1 MKDCKKVLNVDKNH
15 YMALVFCGLCLTE
28 LEQLDQAVTAHGK
41 AVESV
46 PDQVRPQ
53 EYFIYSYK
61 TTNIM

>member
-28 LEQLDQAVTAHGK
+28 LEQLDQAVTAYGK

-53 EYFIYSYK
+53 AHFISSYN
-61 TTNIM
+61 TTNVM